1 MNAIRNTLTRAAQ
14 VITFSALAVA
24 SVDAAAAVK
33 FRVGFDAAS
42 NQYAVYMTPDSVP
55 SPDMLLSAQVT
66 LVVPHAAD
74 AKRFNVENIS
84 SNIPGINWVDHSRVD
99 APKENQAADYISLG
113 YYFSGSKVSAFGWV
127 AGQEKQILTFTS
139 KQGCVAGVK
148 LIDSKDAF
156 NQLPNSAGTNPGN
169 DFLNV
174 GWKMTNAYIGNYGD
188 AVTCSAPSVT
198 ATTTTTTVTTTP
210 AACVPTSKDADN
222 MKRIA
227 ALKVLKAEAT
237 SVTRQKE
244 IDALIGRYQNKL
256 SCKA

>member
-24 SVDAAAAVK
+24 SVNATAAVK

-66 LVVPHAAD
+66 LVVPHATD

-113 YYFSGSKVSAFGWV
+113 YYFSGTKVSPFGWV

-139 KQGCVAGVK
+139 TQGCVAGVK

-169 DFLNV
+169 DFLNI

-188 AVTCSAPSVT
+188 AVTCSTPGVITTPPSSVT
-198 ATTTTTTVTTTP
+198 PP
-210 AACVPTSKDADN
+210 AACIPTSKDVDT
-222 MKRIA
+222 
-227 ALKVLKAEAT
+227 LKKIEKLKTLKAEAT
-237 SVTRQKE
+237 SVTRQQQIE
-244 IDALIGRYQNKL
+244 ALIGRYQNKL